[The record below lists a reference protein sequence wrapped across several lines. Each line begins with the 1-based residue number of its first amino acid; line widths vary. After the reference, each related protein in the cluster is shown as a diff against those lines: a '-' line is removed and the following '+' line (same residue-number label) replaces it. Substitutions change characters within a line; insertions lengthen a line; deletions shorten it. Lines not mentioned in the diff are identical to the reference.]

1 MGEVTLTINSKNYSI
16 ACDEGQ
22 EQRVIDLSHYVDSKV
37 REMISAGAAS
47 SENHA
52 LVLASL
58 VIADESFDL
67 MEHATTSKSKAVE
80 VKTHPPS
87 LEQEQQEAELATAIE
102 QLAERIDSVANK
114 MQDAA

>member
-16 ACDEGQ
+16 SCDEGQ

-37 REMISAGAAS
+37 KEMISAGAAS

-67 MEHATTSKSKAVE
+67 MENATTSQPKAAE
-80 VKTHPPS
+80 VKMQALSP
-87 LEQEQQEAELATAIE
+87 EQERQDAELATAIE
-102 QLAERIDSVANK
+102 KLAERIDSVANK